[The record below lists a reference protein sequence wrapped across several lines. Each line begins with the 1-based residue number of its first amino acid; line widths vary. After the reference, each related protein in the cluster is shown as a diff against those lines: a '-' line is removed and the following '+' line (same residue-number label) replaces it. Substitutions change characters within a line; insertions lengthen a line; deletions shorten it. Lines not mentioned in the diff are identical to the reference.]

1 MVFSTKALLSFL
13 LLSSTNAFVAFVPS
27 SSSSLK
33 VASPPLLSSYEGDYE
48 QEPTTFRESEV
59 LGLRLMQE
67 GRTEEALQVF
77 QQGMRLPGSRPDVV
91 RTKTLSGPSPVGGSF
106 GGLEG
111 NWVFSLDE
119 FETQAAHYNIACAFA
134 RLGNVQESVN
144 NLQLA
149 FQAGFDNYATVRVD
163 PDLQGISGTPE
174 FEDMMSQYERKFP
187 NPFGLFGKK

>member
-33 VASPPLLSSYEGDYE
+33 VASPLLSSYEGDYE

>member
-1 MVFSTKALLSFL
+1 MAFSTKALLSFL

-48 QEPTTFRESEV
+48 QAPTTFRESEV